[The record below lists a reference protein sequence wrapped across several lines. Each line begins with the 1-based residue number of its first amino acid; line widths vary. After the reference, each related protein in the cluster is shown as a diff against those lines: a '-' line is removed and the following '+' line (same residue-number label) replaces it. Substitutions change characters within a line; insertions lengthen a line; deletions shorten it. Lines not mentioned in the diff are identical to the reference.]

1 MATTRNFTAN
11 SAAWTL
17 IASGRGDGQTVK
29 VEGTAPFVL
38 CVTVGPASAI
48 PDLPALTGHRID
60 ALADVP
66 LVARQH
72 LWASASAPTQLTVT

>member
-1 MATTRNFTAN
+1 MATTRNFTVN
-11 SAAWTL
+11 STAWTL
-17 IASGRGDGQTVK
+17 IASGRGDGQAVR
-29 VEGTAPFVL
+29 VEGSGPFIL
-38 CVTVGPASAI
+38 CVTVGKAAAI

-60 ALADVP
+60 AVADVP